1 MVIVPSRQTGFT
13 FIGLLFAIAM
23 LGMALA
29 SVGIVWSTQIRRD
42 KEAELLWIGNQY
54 RTAIGQYYATGGQ
67 FPLTLA
73 DLLEDKRFPQVR
85 RYLRRL
91 FPDPMTGQVD
101 WQLVKAPDM
110 GIMGIAS
117 SSQGKPIK
125 VAGFATRDASF
136 QDAQSYSDWKFVYAW
151 RLQRAPRAMASPGAN

>member
-1 MVIVPSRQTGFT
+1 MVRARQSGFT
-13 FIGLLFAIAM
+13 YIGLLFAIAM
-23 LGMALA
+23 LGIALA
-29 SVGIVWSTQIRRD
+29 SVGVVWSTQIRRD

-54 RTAIGQYYATGGQ
+54 RAAIGQYYATGGQ

-91 FPDPMTGQVD
+91 FPDPMTGQMD
-101 WQLVKAPDM
+101 WQLIAAPGA

-117 SSQGKPIK
+117 GSQGKPIK

-136 QDAQSYSDWKFVYAW
+136 QDAKCYCDWKFVYSS
-151 RLQRAPRAMASPGAN
+151 RYMRASRVSAPASTN